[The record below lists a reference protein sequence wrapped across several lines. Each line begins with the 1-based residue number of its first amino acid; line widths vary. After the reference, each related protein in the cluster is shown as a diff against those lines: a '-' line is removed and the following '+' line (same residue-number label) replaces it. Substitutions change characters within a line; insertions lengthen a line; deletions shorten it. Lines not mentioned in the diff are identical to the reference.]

1 MFFQSPTLPALQKG
15 KTERKVKMIFFFF
28 CPVWFLS
35 HQNCCLKANKDVI
48 FKYKSE
54 MYFKKGFGYSLLG
67 STVFYIKELSF
78 S

>member
-1 MFFQSPTLPALQKG
+1 
-15 KTERKVKMIFFFF
+15 MIFFF

-48 FKYKSE
+48 FKYISE

-67 STVFYIKELSF
+67 STVFYIKELPF